1 MRNLSKYK
9 SLNKKV
15 FLLAVPLI
23 LSNLTTPILGV
34 VDTAVI
40 GHLND
45 PIFLASVVAGSW
57 IFSLFYWGFGFL
69 GFWVLRVTFF
79 TVSRL

>member
-45 PIFLASVVAGSW
+45 PIFLEAQKRS
-57 IFSLFYWGFGFL
+57 
-69 GFWVLRVTFF
+69 
-79 TVSRL
+79 